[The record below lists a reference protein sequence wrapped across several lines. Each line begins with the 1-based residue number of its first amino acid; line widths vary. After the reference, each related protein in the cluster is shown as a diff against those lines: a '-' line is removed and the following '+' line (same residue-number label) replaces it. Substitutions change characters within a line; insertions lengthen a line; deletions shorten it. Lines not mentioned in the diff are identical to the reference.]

1 MNIKIKKLINSGLI
15 FLLDNNDY
23 IFMIQFT
30 EQ

>member
-15 FLLDNNDY
+15 FLLDSNDY